1 MKINIILADNR
12 FKIHQKSLNTLA
24 RKVLRGE
31 NAAGKSLNI
40 IYCSD
45 ARMARLN
52 QEFKKKNVP
61 TDVLAF
67 GFDDENDP
75 DFIGEVYI
83 NLQQADRQAKDYNE
97 NYNIEIERLTVHG
110 ILHLLGY
117 TDIGKDKKEQM
128 WACQEGY
135 L

>member
-31 NAAGKSLNI
+31 NAGEKSLNI

-45 ARMARLN
+45 SRMTMLN
-52 QEFKKKNVP
+52 HEFKKKNVP

-83 NLQQADRQAKDYNE
+83 NLQQAARQAKDYNE

-117 TDIGKDKKEQM
+117 MDKAKSERVRM
-128 WACQEGY
+128 WARQEGY